1 MTLIE
6 ELQQHY
12 ALFHDRICLDGHAD
26 ILNMPYAEFSLQC
39 FLIYQDFIENTLL
52 GEQSSLRAAFRM
64 IDITLPRDQMVIFI
78 ETFYLS
84 RRIKEDVLH

>member
-1 MTLIE
+1 MIE
-6 ELQQHY
+6 DLQRHY
-12 ALFHDRICLDGHAD
+12 SLFYDKICLDGHAD
-26 ILNMPYAEFSLQC
+26 ILNMSYSEVSLQC
-39 FLIYQDFIENTLL
+39 FLIYKDFIENTLL